1 MKRKT
6 LEPQFITD
14 KNGEKIAVI
23 LQIQDYKKILEDLDQ
38 LSDLMMYDK
47 AKKED
52 DGTRIPM
59 EKVFADI
66 EKKRKKE
73 NVSN

>member
-1 MKRKT
+1 MKT
-6 LEPQFITD
+6 LNPQFITD